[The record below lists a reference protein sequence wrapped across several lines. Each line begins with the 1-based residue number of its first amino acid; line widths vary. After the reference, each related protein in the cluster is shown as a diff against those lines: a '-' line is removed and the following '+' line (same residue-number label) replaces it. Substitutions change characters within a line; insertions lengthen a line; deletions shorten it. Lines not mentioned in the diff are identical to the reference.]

1 MKKFLLDTHLL
12 LWATIRPD
20 RLPQAVRTLGASPD
34 TQFVFSVAS
43 LWEIAIK
50 RRKGH
55 PDFTVDERVLRRAL
69 LDHGYEE
76 LPILSPHVVAIPEP
90 PTVHSDPFDHLLIAQ
105 ATVEGIVLLT
115 ADATL
120 AQYPAPVQWVS

>member
-1 MKKFLLDTHLL
+1 MKRFLLDTHLL

-20 RLPQAVRTLGASPD
+20 RLPPVVHTLGALPE
-34 TQFVFSVAS
+34 TQLVFSVVS
-43 LWEIAIK
+43 LWEVAIK

-55 PDFTVDERVLRRAL
+55 RDFTVDERVLRRAL

-76 LPILSPHVVAIPEP
+76 LPILSAHVVAIPEP
-90 PTVHSDPFDHLLIAQ
+90 PTVHNDPFDHLLIAQ
-105 ATVEGIVLLT
+105 AQVEGIVLLT